1 MRIAVIGAGASGL
14 PAIKSALEEN
24 CEVICYEM
32 ASDIGGL
39 WNYKPDPCPGE
50 GSVMKS
56 TVINTSKEMTSYSD
70 FPAPSEYA
78 NYMHNSQLLKYFRM
92 YAEHT
97 NNTTIELFDGVMV
110 CTGHH
115 THEYWPQP
123 WKGQNLFKGK
133 IMHSHEYK
141 DHRTEN
147 FKGFEDKVVAV
158 VGIGNSG
165 CDIAVELSKISSQ
178 VYLST
183 RSGAWVINRV
193 WQYGE
198 PTDLNYLTRAAFA
211 FKKIIPWKVLCSAM
225 EKKVNGRQDYHWKSI
240 NYSFVDRFD
249 HGRYGL
255 KPDHRI
261 LAAHVTIN
269 DELPNRIASGTVQ
282 VKPNIAS
289 FTEHGVVFD
298 DDTIVEHVD
307 IVVLA
312 TGYSFGFPIVEDGR
326 LIEVK
331 ENRANLYKYMYPPEL
346 SDKARLILFH
356 RMKMDLNLQ
365 NSLAVIGLI
374 QPTGSILPLSEIQTR
389 LFMSVLKG
397 RTKIPNQVN
406 MIKDIESKRRQM
418 EREFVASR
426 RHTIQVYYPSYMD
439 ELAELYGCKPKI
451 FRRCF
456 TDPMLAY
463 HLIFYGLV
471 PYQYRLDGDHSWKD
485 ARRAIL
491 TFEQRVFETT
501 RTRKTRETMKT
512 KPTNKLITLVRLI
525 F

>member
-70 FPAPSEYA
+70 FPAPSLQVSPTLAEYA
-78 NYMHNSQLLKYFRM
+78 NYMHNSQLLKYFQM

-123 WKGQNLFKGK
+123 WEGQNLFKGK

-141 DHRTEN
+141 DHRTEH
-147 FKGFEDKVVAV
+147 FKGFEDKVVVV
-158 VGIGNSG
+158 VGVGNSG

-178 VYLST
+178 KVYPVFTQHKLNRPIEFFHRKRNQLKLAGSSYMLST
-183 RSGAWVINRV
+183 VI
-193 WQYGE
+193 
-198 PTDLNYLTRAAFA
+198 LAAFA

-225 EKKVNGRQDYHWKSI
+225 EKKVNGRQDYHWKPI
-240 NYSFVDRFD
+240 NYSFIDRFD
-249 HGRYGL
+249 HGRFGL

-282 VKPNIAS
+282 IKPNIAS

-307 IVVLA
+307 IVILA

-356 RMKMDLNLQ
+356 QMKMDLNLQ

-374 QPTGSILPLSEIQTR
+374 QPTGSILPLSEMQTR

-471 PYQYRLDGDHSWKD
+471 PYQYRLDVSFH
-485 ARRAIL
+485 
-491 TFEQRVFETT
+491 
-501 RTRKTRETMKT
+501 RTRIK
-512 KPTNKLITLVRLI
+512 N
-525 F
+525 FD